1 MTQRSQINLSTD
13 ELHNLSF
20 DEKGLLWIQ
29 TDGNYS
35 N

>member
-20 DEKGLLWIQ
+20 DAFDEAINPRSK
-29 TDGNYS
+29 
-35 N
+35 